1 MKSILKFTSVCL
13 ICIILLSSCFLKSDS
28 VMKNGESDNHL
39 YLVVGFDDA
48 AENTDVIFTLGYD
61 KSQNL
66 VSVAQIPRDTYYNF
80 GESQNKINQLYSS
93 LRSKGEDSYEAM
105 HKVTEEISYLFG
117 TEFDGFIGITTD
129 TFRKIVD
136 GLGGVDIELSRDM
149 TVYLD
154 GDEPVI
160 LKAGINTING
170 EIAERFVRYRKGY
183 AMGDIGRLDAQKM
196 FLNALFAKASSGLT
210 LPSLMSVASAIQ
222 SSAVTDMG
230 LSDVVSLIMSSL
242 TQKDTARS
250 VFATVPGEAAV
261 SEKGLSYFV
270 LNRKSAAEIAKK
282 YMFATREFDRDRK
295 CRNSA
300 EQAFMNIYDDDT
312 LKIKEYYN
320 EEIKDM
326 HIPSAKVSAAFGI
339 VYTEEYYDRG
349 KNYRAFRRDLAY
361 ACS

>member
-1 MKSILKFTSVCL
+1 MKSILKFTCVCFL
-13 ICIILLSSCFLKSDS
+13 CIILLSSCFFKSDR
-28 VMKNGESDNHL
+28 VMKNGESDKHL

-48 AENTDVIFTLGYD
+48 AENTDVIFTMGYD

-80 GESQNKINQLYSS
+80 GGAQNKINQLYSS
-93 LRSKGEDSYEAM
+93 LRNKGEDSHAAM
-105 HKVTEEISYLFG
+105 QKMTKEISYLFG

-154 GDEPVI
+154 GDEPVV
-160 LKAGINTING
+160 LKAGTNTING

-210 LPSLMSVASAIQ
+210 LPSLLSVASAIQ

-230 LSDVVSLIMSSL
+230 LSDVVSLIMSSV

-250 VFATVPGEAAV
+250 VFATVPGEPAIN
-261 SEKGLSYFV
+261 SNGLSYYV
-270 LNRKSAAEIAKK
+270 LNRKSAAEIAKR
-282 YMFATREFDRDRK
+282 YMFATNEFDKDYK
-295 CRNSA
+295 CRNAS
-300 EQAFMNIYDDDT
+300 EQAFMNIYDDDS
-312 LKIKEYYN
+312 LVIREYYN

-326 HIPSAKVSAAFGI
+326 HIPSAKPSAAFGI

-349 KNYRAFRRDLAY
+349 KNSRAFRRDLA
-361 ACS
+361 